1 MQVLTKGRDEQV
13 DITAQQLLEA
23 IEKCK
28 VYAQEAATD
37 AVRVC
42 QLHDLTGHSEA
53 WIRARIQQL
62 MALGYVER
70 VTMIVTRMDGIS
82 TTGHGYRLT
91 EAGRKYLKEITVALG
106 GDKR

>member
-1 MQVLTKGRDEQV
+1 MQVPTKGRDEQV

-28 VYAQEAATD
+28 VYAQEPATD

-53 WIRARIQQL
+53 WIRARINK
-62 MALGYVER
+62 MIALGYVEK
-70 VTMIVTRMDGIS
+70 VTMIVTRMDGIP

-91 EAGRKYLKEITVALG
+91 AAGRKYLKEITAALG
-106 GDKR
+106 GNEP